1 MRGRTLAKLHQ
12 YDALFRRQPSR
23 SNMEAH
29 SCDKRG
35 LEHLDEYEPKPAKHM
50 RSLHDRMVER
60 RLVVILE
67 GATLETVKVGKT
79 FELLNCD
86 QHKGMIIKSGR
97 DPGKIRP
104 DITHQCLLMLMDS
117 PLNRAGLLQVY
128 IHTERNALIEINP
141 QTRIPRTFNRF
152 CGLMVQLLHKLSVRA
167 ADGPQRLLK
176 LIKNPVSD
184 HLPPGCPCI
193 CTSFSSGEAVG
204 ARTVVPEDGPA
215 TVVVGAFAH
224 GAVNVDYTEKTVSIS
239 NYPLSAALTCAKMCS
254 AFEEVWGVL

>member
-1 MRGRTLAKLHQ
+1 MA
-12 YDALFRRQPSR
+12 
-23 SNMEAH
+23 AH
-29 SCDKRG
+29 SGDKRG
-35 LEHLDEYEPKPAKHM
+35 LEHLDEYEPKRVRLPQ
-50 RSLHDRMVER
+50 RLQDRMTER

-86 QHKGMIIKSGR
+86 QHKGMILKNGR

-128 IHTERNALIEINP
+128 IHTEKNVLIEINP
-141 QTRIPRTFNRF
+141 QTRIPRTFARF

-167 ADGPQRLLK
+167 ADGPQRLLRT
-176 LIKNPVSD
+176 IKNPVSD
-184 HLPPGCPCI
+184 HLPPGCPRI
-193 CTSFSSGEAVG
+193 GTSFSSGDAVC
-204 ARTVVPEDGPA
+204 ARTVVPEEGPA
-215 TVVVGAFAH
+215 AVVIGAFAH
-224 GAVNVDYTEKTVSIS
+224 GAVDVDYTEKTVSIS